1 MKHIIYILLLL
12 ISFLPFKVLYSISM
26 IISLINN
33 YLIKYR
39 AEVILKNITLSFPAL
54 NSIEKKRF
62 LFKFYIKFFNT
73 IVEIIKSL
81 SLDKR
86 EIEKRIKINNINIIE
101 QSIKRKKSIILV
113 GSHLGNWEWL
123 LLRLSLIK
131 NINLSAVYKP
141 LSNKWIN
148 YIMLKIRTKFN
159 TSLIPLD
166 KWHSFILK
174 NRNTPSTIFFVTDQV
189 PENNK
194 SSIRIN
200 FLNQSTL
207 FHLGPEKT
215 SKLLEAEVYYIN
227 LTIQKTGFYDVHF
240 QTLKK
245 EDITKSYVNLLE
257 KNIKKQPLYWLWSHR
272 RWKR

>member
-1 MKHIIYILLLL
+1 MAVVAPTAGTLLMVLNHGNAFKSWQWPPKFKAHCGHNDDFTILLQFCYKFATSLL
-12 ISFLPFKVLYSISM
+12 QFWY
-26 IISLINN
+26 
-33 YLIKYR
+33 
-39 AEVILKNITLSFPAL
+39 
-54 NSIEKKRF
+54 
-62 LFKFYIKFFNT
+62 
-73 IVEIIKSL
+73 
-81 SLDKR
+81 
-86 EIEKRIKINNINIIE
+86 
-101 QSIKRKKSIILV
+101 
-113 GSHLGNWEWL
+113 
-123 LLRLSLIK
+123 
-131 NINLSAVYKP
+131 
-141 LSNKWIN
+141 
-148 YIMLKIRTKFN
+148 KFN

-166 KWHSFILK
+166 KWYSFILK
-174 NRNTPSTIFFVTDQV
+174 NRNTPSTIFFVADQV